1 MPDKPEK
8 PEQDPVEGSREV
20 IDKELAKQGKKGQGG
35 HTEIAGTASKISPAV
50 NPRRTRTT
58 SAEPPRQ
65 PLRVRLALLTR

>member
-35 HTEIAGTASKISPAV
+35 HTEIAGTGQQNQSGREPASNQNNK
-50 NPRRTRTT
+50 R
-58 SAEPPRQ
+58 
-65 PLRVRLALLTR
+65 